1 MDAWFRETEQSDVL
15 EVLTVL
21 LRDNIQGFSKVTHRC
36 DIVAAQSHDKLPE
49 HYQVFLDLLCR
60 YGHTGQARGGR
71 RVICEY
77 IREPAR
83 ADPNAVPARHDDFSD
98 VNHSYW

>member
-15 EVLTVL
+15 EVRTVL
-21 LRDNIQGFSKVTHRC
+21 LRDNIERFSKVTHRR
-36 DIVAAQSHDKLPE
+36 DVVAAQSHDKLPE
-49 HYQVFLDLLCR
+49 HHQVFLNLFCR
-60 YGHTGQARGGR
+60 YGHTGQARGRR

-83 ADPNAVPARHDDFSD
+83 ANPNAVAARHDDFSD
-98 VNHSYW
+98 VNHSNW